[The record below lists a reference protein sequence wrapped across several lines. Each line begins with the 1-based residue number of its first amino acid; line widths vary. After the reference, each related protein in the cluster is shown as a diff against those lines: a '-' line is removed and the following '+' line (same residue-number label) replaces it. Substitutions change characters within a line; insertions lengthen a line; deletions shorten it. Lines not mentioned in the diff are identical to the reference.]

1 MKKTH
6 FLGRMSLALA
16 MAGTL
21 LTAPIAMAQQD
32 PGFFVPPGGQRPQG
46 QPARPPQGQPSAQRP
61 PQGQPQPG
69 QRPAGRTEAPAP
81 LPPGQPPPAAVI
93 GIVDIPEVQ
102 RVSAAFNQV
111 REEIERRRTR
121 LNDELQ
127 REQNGWREAQQALA
141 GERAG
146 LQAEV
151 LRLRERELQ
160 DRITDSQ
167 RIFRNRSQAIEQA
180 AQAALVEIE
189 QALGTVIRLVA
200 QSRNVNIM
208 LPRPLVIMNEPAFDL
223 TEEIA
228 QQFNRN
234 LPRVTIQA
242 ESDGR
247 NPPTPPAAAAGA
259 RPAGAP
265 AGAPAGGMPAATAPV
280 TPRTPAR

>member
-1 MKKTH
+1 MTKTH
-6 FLGRMSLALA
+6 FLGRVTLALA
-16 MAGTL
+16 VAGPL
-21 LTAPIAMAQQD
+21 LAAPIAMAQQD
-32 PGFFVPPGGQRPQG
+32 PGFFVPGGQRPQG
-46 QPARPPQGQPSAQRP
+46 QQQQQQRPPQGQPSAQRP

-69 QRPAGRTEAPAP
+69 QRPAGRTEAPPP
-81 LPPGQPPPAAVI
+81 LPPGQQPPAAVI

-111 REEIERRRTR
+111 REEIERRRAR

-127 REQNGWREAQQALA
+127 REQNGWRDAQQALA

-189 QALGTVIRLVA
+189 QALGTVIRQVA

-208 LPRPLVIMNEPAFDL
+208 VPRPLVIMNEPAFDL

-228 QQFNRN
+228 QQFNRI
-234 LPRVTIQA
+234 LPRVSMQA

-247 NPPTPPAAAAGA
+247 NPPVPAAAAGA
-259 RPAGAP
+259 RPPAAPPAGPAAAAP
-265 AGAPAGGMPAATAPV
+265 AV

>member
-1 MKKTH
+1 MMKTH
-6 FLGRMSLALA
+6 FLGRVTLALA
-16 MAGTL
+16 VAAPL
-21 LTAPIAMAQQD
+21 FAAPIAMAQQD
-32 PGFFVPPGGQRPQG
+32 PGFFVPGGQRPQG
-46 QPARPPQGQPSAQRP
+46 QQQQRPPQGQQQRP

-69 QRPAGRTEAPAP
+69 QRPAARTEAPAP
-81 LPPGQPPPAAVI
+81 LPPGQQPPAAVI

-127 REQNGWREAQQALA
+127 REQNGWRDAQQALA

-189 QALGTVIRLVA
+189 QALGTVIRQVA
-200 QSRNVNIM
+200 QSRSVNIM

-234 LPRVTIQA
+234 LPRVAMQA

-247 NPPTPPAAAAGA
+247 NPPVPAAAAAGA
-259 RPAGAP
+259 RPPAAP
-265 AGAPAGGMPAATAPV
+265 AAAAPAA